1 MTLEWKTHHDGV
13 FTSMIDIV
21 EGRMIIT
28 NTLIENDKRTKNE
41 MDFLIV
47 IEKWVDWI
55 WDLEKYENE
64 GMIKE
69 GIDGDGKWWNW
80 FYSKR
85 YLWCGWDGE

>member
-1 MTLEWKTHHDGV
+1 MILEWKTHNDGV

-21 EGRMIIT
+21 KGRMIVT
-28 NTLIENDKRTKNE
+28 NTLIGNDTRTKNE

-64 GMIKE
+64 G
-69 GIDGDGKWWNW
+69 W
-80 FYSKR
+80 
-85 YLWCGWDGE
+85 